1 MLRFRGQTPELV
13 KTGDDT
19 PLEWIAAG
27 ILICLAGMIISGG
40 EELRRRKRE
49 RDRKRCG
56 PNELEGHNKLSAHIP
71 VKRVCSG
78 RRLYTIFFLVLLA
91 VFLFLIPVF
100 MPPAVAGQRLWTE
113 IRAESLDGVGTEMD
127 GGSEALEDENISRNF
142 PLMKVVDG
150 REYVRSRVE
159 RKPITGLPAT
169 VPGRIKTVLSH
180 PFQDLPQNHI
190 PAAVI
195 EYEGRRYGLKSYE
208 TIPAKIGG
216 RTLEVKK
223 QITYQ
228 GLGAEENPPQ
238 TARLEVKDPVTGTE
252 SSVVMP
258 LLSSCFSNERWENG
272 LDLRIV
278 AEDCDA
284 GIFLLGNALVQLP
297 GDNPDAPS
305 ADVINTDLCA
315 ALLEDLGLPADCCQI
330 TEIHWDGPSYEENDT
345 VNRRLRVKGQL
356 LVRDCEAVYGGMAA
370 LNPLDGQ
377 QIQAVYEELEPQES
391 METGRKAEGAVA
403 ASAGNRRILEYTAVY
418 ERSERK
424 GGDDVNYKEVRR
436 SAVRFIP
443 GALVVLFSVGLIL
456 CCAAAIR
463 ADHRYSQDQE
473 SYEAVRKLANA
484 VSDGEQVEAVGTM
497 EAAILG
503 VGKWKTKKFFGAPE
517 KSGAV
522 SGVYGKTLS
531 MPGKFPGLPSKSP
544 GLPSKSAVVPSKI
557 RSAARHAA
565 GTAVWGN
572 RGLGGLAEHRAT
584 GGSVPAVPGT
594 ASPSIPAARR
604 ATAPSVPAER
614 HVAHLPTLPADPSN
628 DVIALPDIQE
638 EALRKMNPEYCFW
651 IYIPGTRINYP
662 VARHCDNQFYLS
674 HRFDG
679 GEGGCG
685 CLFADC
691 REKPLSGAE
700 TLVYGHNMKDGTM
713 FAGLKNYLDE
723 DFRVRHLNIYVYDG
737 GAWNSYAVESCSVS
751 GMEEHALR
759 ERGQEM
765 GRTPDS
771 AGTAPTP
778 DSAGTAPTPDSAGAV
793 PTPNTTGAAPA
804 PPKYLTLL
812 TCHSGGRRLVVRA
825 AANGKG
831 ARL

>member
-1 MLRFRGQTPELV
+1 M
-13 KTGDDT
+13 
-19 PLEWIAAG
+19 
-27 ILICLAGMIISGG
+27 
-40 EELRRRKRE
+40 
-49 RDRKRCG
+49 
-56 PNELEGHNKLSAHIP
+56 
-71 VKRVCSG
+71 
-78 RRLYTIFFLVLLA
+78 
-91 VFLFLIPVF
+91 
-100 MPPAVAGQRLWTE
+100 
-113 IRAESLDGVGTEMD
+113 
-127 GGSEALEDENISRNF
+127 
-142 PLMKVVDG
+142 
-150 REYVRSRVE
+150 
-159 RKPITGLPAT
+159 
-169 VPGRIKTVLSH
+169 
-180 PFQDLPQNHI
+180 
-190 PAAVI
+190 
-195 EYEGRRYGLKSYE
+195 
-208 TIPAKIGG
+208 
-216 RTLEVKK
+216 
-223 QITYQ
+223 
-228 GLGAEENPPQ
+228 
-238 TARLEVKDPVTGTE
+238 
-252 SSVVMP
+252 
-258 LLSSCFSNERWENG
+258 
-272 LDLRIV
+272 
-278 AEDCDA
+278 
-284 GIFLLGNALVQLP
+284 
-297 GDNPDAPS
+297 
-305 ADVINTDLCA
+305 
-315 ALLEDLGLPADCCQI
+315 
-330 TEIHWDGPSYEENDT
+330 
-345 VNRRLRVKGQL
+345 
-356 LVRDCEAVYGGMAA
+356 YGGMAA

-391 METGRKAEGAVA
+391 MEIGRKAEGEVA
-403 ASAGNRRILEYTAVY
+403 AAASVGNRRILEYTAVY
-418 ERSERK
+418 ERSGRK

-436 SAVRFIP
+436 SAARFIP

-503 VGKWKTKKFFGAPE
+503 VGKWKTKKSFGAPE
-517 KSGAV
+517 RSGAV
-522 SGVYGKTLS
+522 SGAYGKTLS
-531 MPGKFPGLPSKSP
+531 MPGKFLGLPSKFPGLPSKFLGLPSKSP
-544 GLPSKSAVVPSKI
+544 GLPSKFSGLPSKTAVVPSKI

-572 RGLGGLAEHRAT
+572 RGLGGLTGRRAT

-594 ASPSIPAARR
+594 ASPSIPAACRATAPSVPAAR
-604 ATAPSVPAER
+604 CATAPSVPAER
-614 HVAHLPTLPADPSN
+614 HAAHLPTLPADPSN

-723 DFRVRHLNIYVYDG
+723 DFRVRHSNIYVYDG

-778 DSAGTAPTPDSAGAV
+778 DSAGTAPTPYSAGAV

-804 PPKYLTLL
+804 PPEYLTLL

>member
-1 MLRFRGQTPELV
+1 M
-13 KTGDDT
+13 
-19 PLEWIAAG
+19 
-27 ILICLAGMIISGG
+27 
-40 EELRRRKRE
+40 
-49 RDRKRCG
+49 
-56 PNELEGHNKLSAHIP
+56 
-71 VKRVCSG
+71 
-78 RRLYTIFFLVLLA
+78 
-91 VFLFLIPVF
+91 
-100 MPPAVAGQRLWTE
+100 
-113 IRAESLDGVGTEMD
+113 
-127 GGSEALEDENISRNF
+127 
-142 PLMKVVDG
+142 
-150 REYVRSRVE
+150 
-159 RKPITGLPAT
+159 
-169 VPGRIKTVLSH
+169 
-180 PFQDLPQNHI
+180 
-190 PAAVI
+190 
-195 EYEGRRYGLKSYE
+195 
-208 TIPAKIGG
+208 
-216 RTLEVKK
+216 
-223 QITYQ
+223 
-228 GLGAEENPPQ
+228 
-238 TARLEVKDPVTGTE
+238 
-252 SSVVMP
+252 
-258 LLSSCFSNERWENG
+258 
-272 LDLRIV
+272 
-278 AEDCDA
+278 
-284 GIFLLGNALVQLP
+284 
-297 GDNPDAPS
+297 
-305 ADVINTDLCA
+305 
-315 ALLEDLGLPADCCQI
+315 
-330 TEIHWDGPSYEENDT
+330 
-345 VNRRLRVKGQL
+345 
-356 LVRDCEAVYGGMAA
+356 
-370 LNPLDGQ
+370 
-377 QIQAVYEELEPQES
+377 
-391 METGRKAEGAVA
+391 
-403 ASAGNRRILEYTAVY
+403 
-418 ERSERK
+418 
-424 GGDDVNYKEVRR
+424 NYKEVRR
-436 SAVRFIP
+436 SAARFIP

-497 EAAILG
+497 EAAFLG

-522 SGVYGKTLS
+522 SGAYGKTLS
-531 MPGKFPGLPSKSP
+531 MPGKFP

-572 RGLGGLAEHRAT
+572 RGLGGLTGRRAT

-604 ATAPSVPAER
+604 ATAPSIPAAHRATAPSVPAER
-614 HVAHLPTLPADPSN
+614 HAAHFPTLPADPSN

-651 IYIPGTRINYP
+651 IYIPGTCINYP

-685 CLFADC
+685 SLFADC

-723 DFRVRHLNIYVYDG
+723 DFRVRHSNIYVYDG

-778 DSAGTAPTPDSAGAV
+778 NTTGAAPTPTS
-793 PTPNTTGAAPA
+793 TGAAPA

>member
-1 MLRFRGQTPELV
+1 M
-13 KTGDDT
+13 
-19 PLEWIAAG
+19 
-27 ILICLAGMIISGG
+27 
-40 EELRRRKRE
+40 
-49 RDRKRCG
+49 
-56 PNELEGHNKLSAHIP
+56 
-71 VKRVCSG
+71 
-78 RRLYTIFFLVLLA
+78 
-91 VFLFLIPVF
+91 
-100 MPPAVAGQRLWTE
+100 
-113 IRAESLDGVGTEMD
+113 
-127 GGSEALEDENISRNF
+127 
-142 PLMKVVDG
+142 
-150 REYVRSRVE
+150 
-159 RKPITGLPAT
+159 
-169 VPGRIKTVLSH
+169 
-180 PFQDLPQNHI
+180 
-190 PAAVI
+190 
-195 EYEGRRYGLKSYE
+195 
-208 TIPAKIGG
+208 
-216 RTLEVKK
+216 
-223 QITYQ
+223 
-228 GLGAEENPPQ
+228 
-238 TARLEVKDPVTGTE
+238 
-252 SSVVMP
+252 
-258 LLSSCFSNERWENG
+258 
-272 LDLRIV
+272 
-278 AEDCDA
+278 
-284 GIFLLGNALVQLP
+284 
-297 GDNPDAPS
+297 
-305 ADVINTDLCA
+305 
-315 ALLEDLGLPADCCQI
+315 
-330 TEIHWDGPSYEENDT
+330 
-345 VNRRLRVKGQL
+345 
-356 LVRDCEAVYGGMAA
+356 
-370 LNPLDGQ
+370 
-377 QIQAVYEELEPQES
+377 
-391 METGRKAEGAVA
+391 
-403 ASAGNRRILEYTAVY
+403 
-418 ERSERK
+418 
-424 GGDDVNYKEVRR
+424 NYKEVRR
-436 SAVRFIP
+436 SAARFIP

-503 VGKWKTKKFFGAPE
+503 VGKWKTKKSFGAPE

-522 SGVYGKTLS
+522 SGAYGKTLS
-531 MPGKFPGLPSKSP
+531 MPGKFP

-572 RGLGGLAEHRAT
+572 RGLGGLTGRRAT

-604 ATAPSVPAER
+604 ATAPSIPAAHRATAPSVPAER
-614 HVAHLPTLPADPSN
+614 HAAHFPTLPADPSN

-651 IYIPGTRINYP
+651 IYIPGTCINYP

-685 CLFADC
+685 SLFADC

-751 GMEEHALR
+751 GMEEHALQ
-759 ERGQEM
+759 ECGQEM

-778 DSAGTAPTPDSAGAV
+778 DSAGTAPTPDSTGTA